1 MPPPRLASSIPVPKK
16 PRVTPSTISE
26 AVVQHADRE
35 AVPPKSI
42 FRQTSPSIS
51 DASVQH
57 AAREAVPPKPPS
69 RVPWACGNTKVVA
82 KEEPMQRFLQ
92 KLVANA
98 SKKPLSAE
106 QRLAAQARGL
116 LPVEP
121 RQGAELAW
129 LSHAESAAAPAS
141 QVASIADKPPSQTPA
156 GEQGRVSARVQWR
169 SSSDLQA
176 TCTYT
181 LEPDELRVK
190 RARLEEIELC
200 KSSSDEDDESTT
212 KACPPSPPR
221 VPRPPLSPPPSP
233 SSIVEDEIDQVEE
246 PSSPPPPPPSPG
258 AERRSRPRSTKG
270 VTRVVVFFSGPQ
282 DDGLVRILRG
292 AGIEVDAFDI
302 LQDREGQDVTKNSV
316 LNPVLHRIASH
327 YYDFVFIA
335 TPCCSFSILKAM
347 RTLLDPD
354 MSNEELTP
362 FEQAYFKKH
371 NRLCDVSATIA
382 SFAHKAGIPFVVEN
396 PAPRHDRDSPAFWAK
411 FSHLASLFDMPS
423 FKSLIKST
431 GAKLTIFS
439 QCMFKGRFQK
449 MTGFLC
455 SPRISSLVQHL
466 FGTKICN
473 HSHHEELAMGEDE
486 HGESL
491 AAQAAAYPPEMNM
504 AILHLIQESIAASV
518 VSIGNSIHLGSA
530 DPHGVDGAHAEAS
543 PTSWAPSGSLRQ
555 LEPELDSVL
564 LEEPLPHVNVVP
576 RTKEEHPPPQPASV
590 PGPFTT
596 EELIPSKVY
605 DETVSFGKQ
614 VVKLLRRA
622 KRGKDGWRIARD
634 MRPESKTWTEEEAL
648 NPCGRGWVW
657 RFNKDDNLWHA
668 VTPSSSPEKP
678 PQSSVSATRFDEL
691 AKKTGLTDEQ
701 LISWIWHGFPGATKL
716 KVFAQLAAPHVG
728 ALKHASDLEECNQK
742 EIKAGFVS
750 SGFEFPEYWPAVVDP
765 MNIVVQHHRA
775 RLCID
780 KSMIIGEQSYNSTI
794 DLDRDEHDRRVT
806 LVRVWQFCRG
816 AAILDAACRRSVD
829 AYVTLSKF
837 DLKAFFRQ
845 HGKQELFV
853 YQSSRCLESLF
864 GSDFRVNFGERDAP
878 EANLKACPSGEHS
891 TRASPSVFAQAS
903 AESYPQAMQAMTTC
917 APLRRHEV
925 NWLVL
930 IALLLVYIVPR
941 THDAVDG
948 PRLLTPDE
956 RRLPNILKVMSPSS
970 GFVEWGAA
978 IGALGQCGTAPHVLS
993 PQRVL
998 LQTAG
1003 GALLPTLAYGFERG
1017 GLLRTCFRDA
1027 MHFGNNSWEFDGL
1040 LEWVML
1046 LFAAID
1052 FGYCVASYWGAC
1064 HHFWR
1069 AVSVVG
1075 SPLYLVEDASRLRT
1089 LDARELPT
1097 LRRLDDGVV
1106 AVVAV
1111 LDSTAEV
1118 HLNKFFSHVRQISH
1132 PYHVAGLPLPRD
1144 TVDTLCAQAA
1154 RDLLCLECATTT
1166 MDMVVVVVDAK
1177 LRRPLAEWCTTSLSF
1192 DSTGR
1197 VAVKAVEPRLLGST
1211 EECLAVAL
1219 QAAALLEVLEFAPC
1233 PQLTRG
1239 QALVRHHLYGPHLC
1253 DTIRMHHELETECM
1267 TPDERQADAR
1277 RAPVVPTVLH
1287 MFDERVRVRHG
1298 LDLGCHFSS
1307 GEPSVATLSS
1317 SHVPLCVDV
1326 HTGAVDELDELRARG
1341 RRPLPHPLLC
1351 DSRRN
1356 RSLWYRQ
1363 HRRSGGTHVGHQ
1375 TAQEPGG
1382 ALQGPRQASE
1392 RGRVPGGRRGPLDDH
1407 AAEDHHLRGDGAP
1420 ARPTVGHLASHLLG
1434 DAV

>member
-16 PRVTPSTISE
+16 PRVTPPTISE

-129 LSHAESAAAPAS
+129 LSHAESAAAPVS

-292 AGIEVDAFDI
+292 AGIEADAFDI
-302 LQDREGQDVTKNSV
+302 LQDREGQDLTKNSV

-354 MSNEELTP
+354 MSDEELTP
-362 FEQAYFKKH
+362 FERAYFKKH

-576 RTKEEHPPPQPASV
+576 RTKKEHPPRQPASV

-878 EANLKACPSGEHS
+878 DHTG
-891 TRASPSVFAQAS
+891 RASNALRHFILCEFKRLDIEYPTKDPGLARYLARRLQLAVDHGDDDDADCLWTALFFIVFYVDDGGLALVSDPLFNKKGEPIFVLTTSSKGVVSRVHQRRDVMYFAAATGIANYIGYGTPADKIVASLRELVFLGVDVNLDTRIRKLDEEKRKNYLALLIQVVKGRARLTNGLIVTDTDPCNSLYHKLIHAADTRPLGKAHTFYIGRALRAPNRLSPGGVILDAS
-903 AESYPQAMQAMTTC
+903 AHKE
-917 APLRRHEV
+917 
-925 NWLVL
+925 
-930 IALLLVYIVPR
+930 
-941 THDAVDG
+941 
-948 PRLLTPDE
+948 
-956 RRLPNILKVMSPSS
+956 
-970 GFVEWGAA
+970 
-978 IGALGQCGTAPHVLS
+978 
-993 PQRVL
+993 
-998 LQTAG
+998 
-1003 GALLPTLAYGFERG
+1003 
-1017 GLLRTCFRDA
+1017 
-1027 MHFGNNSWEFDGL
+1027 
-1040 LEWVML
+1040 LEWWKAELSVIDAEGL
-1046 LFAAID
+1046 PLASRYSFPAIST
-1052 FGYCVASYWGAC
+1052 GGV
-1064 HHFWR
+1064 
-1069 AVSVVG
+1069 
-1075 SPLYLVEDASRLRT
+1075 LVTYSDASREIDPDHPDLRGGDNGESG
-1089 LDARELPT
+1089 LGAWAVIAGIFYYVEDRWEAWELK
-1097 LRRLDDGVV
+1097 
-1106 AVVAV
+1106 A
-1111 LDSTAEV
+1111 
-1118 HLNKFFSHVRQISH
+1118 FSIN
-1132 PYHVAGLPLPRD
+1132 
-1144 TVDTLCAQAA
+1144 
-1154 RDLLCLECATTT
+1154 
-1166 MDMVVVVVDAK
+1166 
-1177 LRRPLAEWCTTSLSF
+1177 
-1192 DSTGR
+1192 
-1197 VAVKAVEPRLLGST
+1197 
-1211 EECLAVAL
+1211 
-1219 QAAALLEVLEFAPC
+1219 VLEFLAEAIGIFS
-1233 PQLTRG
+1233 L
-1239 QALVRHHLYGPHLC
+1239 
-1253 DTIRMHHELETECM
+1253 
-1267 TPDERQADAR
+1267 
-1277 RAPVVPTVLH
+1277 
-1287 MFDERVRVRHG
+1287 
-1298 LDLGCHFSS
+1298 LDKAEEMNESF
-1307 GEPSVATLSS
+1307 
-1317 SHVPLCVDV
+1317 
-1326 HTGAVDELDELRARG
+1326 
-1341 RRPLPHPLLC
+1341 
-1351 DSRRN
+1351 
-1356 RSLWYRQ
+1356 
-1363 HRRSGGTHVGHQ
+1363 THVYSFVDN
-1375 TAQEPGG
+1375 TSAEFV
-1382 ALQGPRQASE
+1382 SE
-1392 RGRVPGGRRGPLDDH
+1392 RGRPGTEGMSDVNRRRLHELTARSIHQKTSRVPSKANGIADDLSRGAILEALRVARSCDLHCVRVP
-1407 AAEDHHLRGDGAP
+1407 AAERWRDLSSVPRTWA
-1420 ARPTVGHLASHLLG
+1420 
-1434 DAV
+1434 

>member
-1 MPPPRLASSIPVPKK
+1 M
-16 PRVTPSTISE
+16 RVSGRTAAM
-26 AVVQHADRE
+26 AVTVGLWEWAA
-35 AVPPKSI
+35 AVE
-42 FRQTSPSIS
+42 
-51 DASVQH
+51 DAEDTR
-57 AAREAVPPKPPS
+57 A
-69 RVPWACGNTKVVA
+69 T
-82 KEEPMQRFLQ
+82 M
-92 KLVANA
+92 
-98 SKKPLSAE
+98 
-106 QRLAAQARGL
+106 ARGL
-116 LPVEP
+116 GAGRAAARVGTEARAMETVAAMAAEAAGAAKAAAATAVVREEEVTAVARAVAMAADTGVVVVAACRAGQVGPVAGMVATVGTGMTGAAATEEVAVEVPAVVALETAIRWEAAVEAVKEVATESTEVATVATEATVAVAAVATEATATEEVVAATDPQWRPMGLWRYPETGTGALRAIVQDRPRRGALPKGTASRRVLAETGGTYGMTHVHVP
-121 RQGAELAW
+121 PHWGDLQQREREVVLAGGEALGALLDTLARDTANQRAKQADEDGLDGGAEEEGEATSLQ
-129 LSHAESAAAPAS
+129 E
-141 QVASIADKPPSQTPA
+141 ADAQALVDRLVDIERTKTPPVD
-156 GEQGRVSARVQWR
+156 GGVSA
-169 SSSDLQA
+169 LTA
-176 TCTYT
+176 E
-181 LEPDELRVK
+181 LEAEADVL
-190 RARLEEIELC
+190 LEALL
-200 KSSSDEDDESTT
+200 
-212 KACPPSPPR
+212 A
-221 VPRPPLSPPPSP
+221 
-233 SSIVEDEIDQVEE
+233 
-246 PSSPPPPPPSPG
+246 
-258 AERRSRPRSTKG
+258 
-270 VTRVVVFFSGPQ
+270 VTQ
-282 DDGLVRILRG
+282 
-292 AGIEVDAFDI
+292 
-302 LQDREGQDVTKNSV
+302 
-316 LNPVLHRIASH
+316 
-327 YYDFVFIA
+327 
-335 TPCCSFSILKAM
+335 
-347 RTLLDPD
+347 
-354 MSNEELTP
+354 
-362 FEQAYFKKH
+362 
-371 NRLCDVSATIA
+371 
-382 SFAHKAGIPFVVEN
+382 
-396 PAPRHDRDSPAFWAK
+396 
-411 FSHLASLFDMPS
+411 
-423 FKSLIKST
+423 
-431 GAKLTIFS
+431 
-439 QCMFKGRFQK
+439 
-449 MTGFLC
+449 
-455 SPRISSLVQHL
+455 
-466 FGTKICN
+466 
-473 HSHHEELAMGEDE
+473 
-486 HGESL
+486 
-491 AAQAAAYPPEMNM
+491 
-504 AILHLIQESIAASV
+504 
-518 VSIGNSIHLGSA
+518 
-530 DPHGVDGAHAEAS
+530 GVDGRA
-543 PTSWAPSGSLRQ
+543 L
-555 LEPELDSVL
+555 
-564 LEEPLPHVNVVP
+564 PLWV
-576 RTKEEHPPPQPASV
+576 
-590 PGPFTT
+590 G
-596 EELIPSKVY
+596 
-605 DETVSFGKQ
+605 GK
-614 VVKLLRRA
+614 R
-622 KRGKDGWRIARD
+622 
-634 MRPESKTWTEEEAL
+634 
-648 NPCGRGWVW
+648 
-657 RFNKDDNLWHA
+657 
-668 VTPSSSPEKP
+668 
-678 PQSSVSATRFDEL
+678 
-691 AKKTGLTDEQ
+691 
-701 LISWIWHGFPGATKL
+701 L
-716 KVFAQLAAPHVG
+716 KVHRDGHDLICRPG
-728 ALKHASDLEECNQK
+728 IAS
-742 EIKAGFVS
+742 S
-750 SGFEFPEYWPAVVDP
+750 
-765 MNIVVQHHRA
+765 HHRTW
-775 RLCID
+775 RCQLLKC
-780 KSMIIGEQSYNSTI
+780 NSLT
-794 DLDRDEHDRRVT
+794 V
-806 LVRVWQFCRG
+806 VAQ
-816 AAILDAACRRSVD
+816 
-829 AYVTLSKF
+829 
-837 DLKAFFRQ
+837 
-845 HGKQELFV
+845 
-853 YQSSRCLESLF
+853 
-864 GSDFRVNFGERDAP
+864 
-878 EANLKACPSGEHS
+878 PSGEHS

-1132 PYHVAGLPLPRD
+1132 PYHEAGLPLPRD

-1317 SHVPLCVDV
+1317 SHVPLRVDV